1 MQLVQSFRDAFARAF
16 VTNCPLL
23 STGLLFKEKISFSSA
38 TQGRTDQL
46 LGARKF
52 APISPEEWRRSKS
65 DYALWS
71 ERNGEIPLQYSF
83 VNSKRMPWAL
93 VLPKDLPLTLLLS
106 SLVRFSRKL
115 NDVCRETLVMKWTN
129 SLVVLVHLKCLIHM
143 IKKYFKIIFFLYA
156 FWLILKHL
164 QFNDS
169 VL

>member
-16 VTNCPLL
+16 ITNCPRL

-46 LGARKF
+46 LAARKF
-52 APISPEEWRRSKS
+52 ALISPEEWRRSKS
-65 DYALWS
+65 DYASRS
-71 ERNGEIPLQYSF
+71 ERNREIPLHNIPSWIQ
-83 VNSKRMPWAL
+83 KGCREHL

-129 SLVVLVHLKCLIHM
+129 CLVVLVHLKYSLIWS
-143 IKKYFKIIFFLYA
+143 KN
-156 FWLILKHL
+156 ILKFHL
-164 QFNDS
+164 FYMHFETS
-169 VL
+169 SI